1 MLYNKNID
9 KIEECITNV
18 PNSTAQLGAS
28 AIKGHTV
35 LTPRRYCDGFVQIV
49 AHPRTSWQ
57 EDLAS
62 WQEDLARLPEL
73 SVKGKY
79 MKVVIPC
86 RGSRRPCRPSQ
97 ADGSA
102 GPAWPSAPRSPGPGP
117 GCLGQSWSL
126 NQSEHF
132 KLWFS
137 IAVDMQVNN

>member
-1 MLYNKNID
+1 M
-9 KIEECITNV
+9 NV
-18 PNSTAQLGAS
+18 SKSTAQLGAS

-35 LTPRRYCDGFVQIV
+35 LTPRRYCYGFVQIV
-49 AHPRTSWQ
+49 AHPRTSWQEDLASWQ

-102 GPAWPSAPRSPGPGP
+102 GPAWPSAPRSPGPEP

-126 NQSEHF
+126 NQSGHF

-137 IAVDMQVNN
+137 IAVDVLVNN